1 MRRPG
6 PLVLAACILSL
17 GGCMTTGQKPT
28 DPKDNES
35 PFTNLPAPTS
45 MEEAH
50 HFGQELVGYYS
61 RGFEKANNRRRL
73 FNVGIWA
80 ATTYTTG
87 AAGLGAHAD
96 NIFLGALTGTSL
108 GALEPVVNEGGP
120 EAWVHALG
128 KTACLSQ
135 AATTGL
141 DAKTLQAVALIEA
154 RVTSGAATAEER
166 DALAVYQGAY
176 RSVGNGYNTVYAE
189 FLTRRTGRAI
199 SKDGI
204 EAYMKNAQEEA
215 SRLRQAAAP
224 APPPS
229 PSPGAEGFLATDKAL
244 ADAAAQKAAERLD
257 AMNTSAAGQIE
268 NCLKAA

>member
-1 MRRPG
+1 
-6 PLVLAACILSL
+6 
-17 GGCMTTGQKPT
+17 MTTGPKPV
-28 DPKDNES
+28 DPKNNEP
-35 PFTNLPAPTS
+35 PFTSLPAPTS

-61 RGFEKANNRRRL
+61 RGFEKANSRRRW

-96 NIFLGALTGTSL
+96 NIFLGALTGTSI
-108 GALEPVVNEGGP
+108 GTLEPVVNEGGP

-141 DAKTLQAVALIEA
+141 DAKTLQTVALIEA
-154 RVTSGAATAEER
+154 RVASGAATAEER

-199 SKDGI
+199 SKEGI
-204 EAYMKNAQEEA
+204 ETYMNNARGEA
-215 SRLRQAAAP
+215 SRLRQGAVPP
-224 APPPS
+224 APPP
-229 PSPGAEGFLATDKAL
+229 PPPPPPGAVGALATDKAL